1 MAFGD
6 RIKRA
11 IRRARQGYNTGGGPA
26 RERAKRRPA
35 EDARRQAE
43 RERAGRGPL
52 LSDYTHSGRSRNE
65 AERMYEDAKA
75 RYNQERIA
83 GLEEYLPTG
92 ENLDYEVSFE
102 DDTGM
107 YLPDSVAGQAQAD
120 AADIDAQRRA
130 LANLEGIYEGG
141 GYTDV
146 ERGQIEQAMQQSRA
160 LERAGTLAAQQQAA
174 ARGMIG
180 AGSQMAAQLAA
191 QQGAMNRGRTA
202 STNIAA
208 AGQQRALQA
217 LQGAGNLGTRMRGQS
232 FDEAFQRGSAIDSF
246 ARNDMDYR
254 RAREA
259 RRAAA
264 QTMANEYGTTARQN
278 FAQQNFGNRRG
289 LVEMETG
296 QRASDD
302 ASYYNTRARQDAAR
316 MANWNAFANMVG
328 GAVDA
333 GTGVAAAFDGDDSGG
348 KQSS

>member
-1 MAFGD
+1 
-6 RIKRA
+6 
-11 IRRARQGYNTGGGPA
+11 
-26 RERAKRRPA
+26 
-35 EDARRQAE
+35 
-43 RERAGRGPL
+43 
-52 LSDYTHSGRSRNE
+52 
-65 AERMYEDAKA
+65 MYEDAKA

-217 LQGAGNLGTRMRGQS
+217 LQ
-232 FDEAFQRGSAIDSF
+232 
-246 ARNDMDYR
+246 
-254 RAREA
+254 
-259 RRAAA
+259 
-264 QTMANEYGTTARQN
+264 
-278 FAQQNFGNRRG
+278 
-289 LVEMETG
+289 
-296 QRASDD
+296 
-302 ASYYNTRARQDAAR
+302 
-316 MANWNAFANMVG
+316 
-328 GAVDA
+328 
-333 GTGVAAAFDGDDSGG
+333 
-348 KQSS
+348 

>member
-43 RERAGRGPL
+43 REQSGRGPL

-107 YLPDSVAGQAQAD
+107 YLPDSAAGQAQAD

-160 LERAGTLAAQQQAA
+160 LERAGTLAAPV
-174 ARGMIG
+174 
-180 AGSQMAAQLAA
+180 SYTHL
-191 QQGAMNRGRTA
+191 
-202 STNIAA
+202 
-208 AGQQRALQA
+208 RAH
-217 LQGAGNLGTRMRGQS
+217 
-232 FDEAFQRGSAIDSF
+232 
-246 ARNDMDYR
+246 
-254 RAREA
+254 
-259 RRAAA
+259 
-264 QTMANEYGTTARQN
+264 
-278 FAQQNFGNRRG
+278 
-289 LVEMETG
+289 ET
-296 QRASDD
+296 S
-302 ASYYNTRARQDAAR
+302 
-316 MANWNAFANMVG
+316 
-328 GAVDA
+328 
-333 GTGVAAAFDGDDSGG
+333 
-348 KQSS
+348 